1 VRVRTQKRNVL
12 IPAKYEKELSS
23 ILIYDDQDRV
33 VFAVTETPA
42 GTYKFTHLGLP
53 EFAQEVQ
60 QITGMS
66 PDDAK
71 LHIMDLKHG
80 PVS

>member
-1 VRVRTQKRNVL
+1 MRARTQKRNIL

-33 VFAVTETPA
+33 IFAVTETPA

-53 EFAQEVQ
+53 DFAKEVQ
-60 QITGMS
+60 QITGMT
-66 PDDAK
+66 PEQVT
-71 LHIMDLKHG
+71 LHKMDLRDG
-80 PVS
+80 FPA